1 MATSMAA
8 AIAASMP
15 EKQAAPSSAPTTV
28 ATHEAIP
35 ASMAKVMDVEAEIPL
50 ASVELDGLVSLFPWL
65 FPRAYCNELLA
76 GRDEDHEAQS
86 RNRECERI
94 AAWD

>member
-50 ASVELDGLVSLFPWL
+50 TSVELDGLVSNKYSWL
-65 FPRAYCNELLA
+65 IICVIEMGLV
-76 GRDEDHEAQS
+76 
-86 RNRECERI
+86 
-94 AAWD
+94 W

>member
-28 ATHEAIP
+28 THEAIP

-50 ASVELDGLVSLFPWL
+50 TSVELDGLVSI
-65 FPRAYCNELLA
+65 E
-76 GRDEDHEAQS
+76 
-86 RNRECERI
+86 
-94 AAWD
+94 